1 MSVNAALLRRFG
13 RELVPTTG
21 QVLLVVAASAAL
33 IVVWRIASLMRVFG
47 ITSDGMAAAGQSF
60 KQQFDLV
67 VGSAVAGNVVLLIFW
82 SAVGIIVYLVCWF
95 LYGVLVTARNEVAIK
110 VSYVNSGKW
119 QGPWATL
126 GVKGLSSIG
135 LIVLL
140 VLFIPGHTL
149 WQLMAGP
156 FFEVQNLS
164 STTALAGA
172 IAGLSLQLYLILVGV
187 QLTFTPWFYE
197 EAFTD

>member
-1 MSVNAALLRRFG
+1 MSVNASLLRRFG
-13 RELVPTTG
+13 RELVPTIG
-21 QVLLVVAASAAL
+21 QVLLVVATSAAL
-33 IVVWRIASLMRVFG
+33 IVVWRIPPLLRVFG

-60 KQQFDLV
+60 RQQFDSV
-67 VGSAVAGNVVLLIFW
+67 ISSAVAGNVVLLIFW
-82 SAVGIIVYLVCWF
+82 SFVGIIVYLVCWF
-95 LYGVLVTARNEVAIK
+95 LYGVLVAARNEVAIK

-126 GVKGLSSIG
+126 GVKGLSSLG

-156 FFEVQNLS
+156 FFDEPNLIS
-164 STTALAGA
+164 ASALAGA
-172 IAGLSLQLYLILVGV
+172 IMGLSLQLYLILVAA